1 MGAMRIISQVT
12 DPLSLI
18 PWPAQLSLFGSLIIA
33 IVIILRW
40 QSWQVQKGALVP
52 KSTYDE
58 MVKLKDGEIEGLRT
72 RGDEWKAAH
81 AASEAAREV
90 ERETTREGGRR
101 QATWIGSCGG
111 VVHSIAASRALDLKG
126 TCALGRR
133 QSGDGKEPVGI
144 CVRAS
149 HSISCRN
156 ADPSI
161 LWSRPCHQA
170 VS

>member
-1 MGAMRIISQVT
+1 MRIITQVT

-90 ERETTREGGRR
+90 ERETTREAVQSNKFVDYLVQQLPILAPR
-101 QATWIGSCGG
+101 
-111 VVHSIAASRALDLKG
+111 
-126 TCALGRR
+126 
-133 QSGDGKEPVGI
+133 SGDGKPSADVLQMGDNGPVE
-144 CVRAS
+144 ATK
-149 HSISCRN
+149 
-156 ADPSI
+156 
-161 LWSRPCHQA
+161 
-170 VS
+170 